1 MFRVKSSFK
10 TQFEIQAPAD
20 KVRDF
25 FRNLANFTE
34 MLGGVDS
41 IRRES
46 GGIARWTIATDTPV
60 GRVRLSLPVRETFLK
75 PSNSAV
81 TV

>member
-46 GGIARWTIATDTPV
+46 GGIARWMIATDTQS
-60 GRVRLSLPVRETFLK
+60 VRCVCRYPCVR
-75 PSNSAV
+75 PRPAPM
-81 TV
+81 